1 MAGTV
6 ILTGANGSV
15 GIPAAEQLLKEY
27 PQFTAIFTVRNAD
40 KADSNT
46 QNLRQVIARYPD
58 AKASIYQVDLANLSA
73 VHEFASKISKAV
85 ETGEYPALKSI
96 ICCAS
101 YWNLVGDSEL
111 TTDGYDKTLQVG
123 HIAHVALVLRLIG
136 SFASDGR
143 IVLFSSIGHY
153 RKPNAMTSYLPDI
166 PDDVDQL
173 NHPPASEDK
182 KGRGFQRYANSKLV
196 ITTWMYPLNR
206 YLQQVSFQLYRT
218 THKII
223 APSQIF
229 NNIPYSKNP
238 KFKNITAVA
247 INPGG
252 LGDSRAFT
260 SNTPRSVQLAQKFVL
275 KPFMSIIHR
284 LADPTFRS
292 SAEAAKDVIKL
303 AVDKAYQSEQG
314 YFTLLQKDDSDPI
327 TMDERVQQRVWRK
340 SLDWA
345 KITKDNTALKNVMD

>member
-6 ILTGANGSV
+6 ILTGANGS
-15 GIPAAEQLLKEY
+15 
-27 PQFTAIFTVRNAD
+27 
-40 KADSNT
+40 ADSNT

-58 AKASIYQVDLANLSA
+58 AKTSIYQVDLANLSA

-96 ICCAS
+96 ICCAA

-111 TTDGYDKTLQVG
+111 TTDGYDKTLQIN

-136 SFASDGR
+136 SFASDGS
-143 IVLFSSIGHY
+143 IVLFSSIAHY

-166 PDDVDQL
+166 PDDIDQF
-173 NHPPASEDK
+173 NHPPASGDK
-182 KGRGFQRYANSKLV
+182 KDRGFQRYANSKLV

-206 YLQQVSFQLYRT
+206 YLQQNQ
-218 THKII
+218 
-223 APSQIF
+223 
-229 NNIPYSKNP
+229 

-260 SNTPRSVQLAQKFVL
+260 SNTPRSIQLAQKFVL
-275 KPFMSIIHR
+275 KPFMSIIQY

-303 AVDKAYQSEQG
+303 AVDEAYQGEHG

-327 TMDERVQQRVWRK
+327 TMDESVQQRVWRK
-340 SLDWA
+340 SLEWA
-345 KITKDNTALKNVMD
+345 RITKDNTALKNVMK